1 MGLLVR
7 ALDRDRQLLDLP
19 SDDLRRRGRAGR
31 EGVRNLTSEEQ
42 QVLMTHGTCPFC
54 QSRDIQAGPQG
65 GLMTN
70 WYCGGCGAGFNL
82 PPLNIPMTGQL
93 IREPQDA

>member
-1 MGLLVR
+1 M
-7 ALDRDRQLLDLP
+7 
-19 SDDLRRRGRAGR
+19 
-31 EGVRNLTSEEQ
+31 RNLTKEEQ
-42 QVLMTHGTCPFC
+42 QALMDDGTCPFC
-54 QSRDIQAGPQG
+54 QSWEIIEGPQG

-70 WYCGGCGAGFNL
+70 WYCDGCGAGFNL